1 MALGGE
7 QARCGIEANPTG
19 AWQVDLCPGVK
30 IRAHRLSKSLSL
42 PGARLL
48 LSRLGAGLDQITG
61 DKPSRK
67 PELAQRLNQQPA
79 AIAARP
85 RSHRQGL
92 RRSLHSDCFTYCIS
106 NVRVNSLVDLD

>member
-1 MALGGE
+1 MVGKPSLRGARRSHHRPRLCRVARHRDRDMALGGE

-67 PELAQRLNQQPA
+67 PEL
-79 AIAARP
+79 
-85 RSHRQGL
+85 
-92 RRSLHSDCFTYCIS
+92 
-106 NVRVNSLVDLD
+106 